1 MRIIFLCLAVAAAQQ
16 GAYEA
21 ELRRRQL
28 EYQQQQLLRAQQ
40 QAAYGAQAQ
49 AQAQARQQQQA
60 QMARQ
65 QIMMEAAM
73 RQAREQQAAGG
84 RAPPTGKMTK
94 AQKKRA
100 EAQQKELKK
109 LQAKRQKAF
118 KDAQRRAVKG
128 GRDNKN
134 KAVALFSLKN
144 ALILGGVGY
153 MWIAQRE
160 LLMNVGGMLLK
171 YPIMLASL
179 ILKKTWALLFKP
191 ILRKFL
197 VMRSSGGQVG
207 GELPG
212 GSY

>member
-1 MRIIFLCLAVAAAQQ
+1 
-16 GAYEA
+16 
-21 ELRRRQL
+21 
-28 EYQQQQLLRAQQ
+28 
-40 QAAYGAQAQ
+40 
-49 AQAQARQQQQA
+49 
-60 QMARQ
+60 
-65 QIMMEAAM
+65 
-73 RQAREQQAAGG
+73 
-84 RAPPTGKMTK
+84 MTK